1 VVRAIFIGVC
11 VSVTLGLLAAT
22 PGQASLYQPDDP
34 MVVPVRPDG
43 VGEPFPFG
51 EFRRRLVQLANS
63 GNPTLKNA
71 DGSPTDR
78 DRLLTRVKALQ
89 QTRDL
94 SVDDTA
100 ALAADMLRLG
110 DTDARFFVN
119 DALNLLTPRTR
130 DRSPN
135 YFVHTTLA
143 EVRAARGEWADA
155 LRYHE
160 AALLDCEM
168 PAKVKGWT
176 DAQRNWVAKLD
187 SSYVPHYLRLRKAE
201 ADARPRP
208 AHDTE
213 EPTPLF
219 PLPDGKTPVDP
230 VRFVNDAGTYQPGV
244 LAAAER
250 AKLPPDAVA
259 ITQQLLLW
267 FPSDTRLYWL
277 LAELYAADDNL
288 AVAQQI
294 MDECAWSKQYGNRK
308 ILMDHR
314 EAVTAVE
321 DARRRTAQESAEKA
335 VPISM
340 RTIGIYFA
348 VVVAFGVIAIARA
361 FTRRGR
367 KAGGSSR

>member
-1 VVRAIFIGVC
+1 
-11 VSVTLGLLAAT
+11 
-22 PGQASLYQPDDP
+22 

-78 DRLLTRVKALQ
+78 DRLLARVKTRQ
-89 QTRDL
+89 QSRNL
-94 SVDDTA
+94 SADETA

-110 DTDARFFVN
+110 NTDVRYFVN

-130 DRSPN
+130 DRSPS

-143 EVRAARGEWADA
+143 EVQAARGEWADA
-155 LRYHE
+155 VRYHE
-160 AALLDCEM
+160 AAMIDCEM

-176 DAQRNWVAKLD
+176 DAQRNWIANLD
-187 SSYVPHYLRLRKAE
+187 RSYVPHYLRLRKSD
-201 ADARPRP
+201 ADARSRP
-208 AHDTE
+208 AHDSE

-219 PLPDGKTPVDP
+219 PLPDGKTPVNP
-230 VRFVNDAGTYQPGV
+230 VRFVNDVGVYQPGS

-259 ITQQLLLW
+259 IVQQLLLW

-277 LAELYAADDNL
+277 LAELYAAEGKLNE
-288 AVAQQI
+288 AERI
-294 MDECAWSKQYGNRK
+294 MNECVSEARAYGGRK
-308 ILMDHR
+308 LLMDHR
-314 EAVTAVE
+314 QAIRAAVATKPQAAAT
-321 DARRRTAQESAEKA
+321 DDLLPAAPGADPPPGTKTDPQEL
-335 VPISM
+335 PISM

-348 VVVAFGVIAIARA
+348 VVVGLGVIAIARA

-367 KAGGSSR
+367 RSGGSSR